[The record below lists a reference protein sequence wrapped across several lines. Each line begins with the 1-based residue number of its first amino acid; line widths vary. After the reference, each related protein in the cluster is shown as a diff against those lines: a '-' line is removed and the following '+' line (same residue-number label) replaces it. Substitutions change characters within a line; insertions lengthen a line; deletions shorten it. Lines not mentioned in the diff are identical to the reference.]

1 MANTTYFVQDCPTC
15 GRKLN
20 VRVEYLGRKVVCQ
33 HCRAPFVA
41 GDPQGHAQAPELS
54 GTRLMDRATE
64 LINQAETKIAESR
77 ILRRKLEPETVQAGA
92 EGHDG

>member
-41 GDPQGHAQAPELS
+41 GDALGHAHAPELS

-64 LINQAETKIAESR
+64 LINQGETKIAESR
-77 ILRRKLEPETVQAGA
+77 LLRRTLEPETVQAGA
-92 EGHDG
+92 DGRES